1 MSRVFISVSLFQGFV
16 FLYHCFTFITV
27 DSIFS
32 CMFLW
37 SHVVQMFST
46 PPCGKIYMLQFLRE
60 TMESLPMLFL
70 LVEWPVHQQNT
81 VFLTAGSLGPAFIT
95 TESSRLPPFHMALY
109 LCFLMSAAKT
119 ASPLSLL
126 YSLAWVQSTVVPT
139 DHPLKKKV
147 QAGARL

>member
-16 FLYHCFTFITV
+16 FLYHCSTFITV

-60 TMESLPMLFL
+60 NMESLPDVV
-70 LVEWPVHQQNT
+70 LVGKVASTSTKYCFSYSRKSW
-81 VFLTAGSLGPAFIT
+81 AFIT

-126 YSLAWVQSTVVPT
+126 YSLAWVQSTVVPKFKQGH
-139 DHPLKKKV
+139 DCNSPSAV
-147 QAGARL
+147 